1 MKETPRWPLPA
12 IALLVFGCLQMAG
25 DLLQISSLKG
35 IGAAWMISPAPK
47 VFSSVKGLET
57 YSTQTILEW
66 TDKGGLAHAIE
77 FTPETYSKVLGP
89 YNRRNIY
96 GAALAYGPVFAQ
108 DERLKPILQ
117 SVINHALTNDAPLLL
132 ELGVDVST
140 VTWPMTLRYVPAP
153 GTDMGDLPRTL
164 EIPLL

>member
-1 MKETPRWPLPA
+1 MV
-12 IALLVFGCLQMAG
+12 LLLFGCIQMVG
-25 DLLQISSLKG
+25 DLGKLPILKG
-35 IGAAWMISPAPK
+35 FGAAWLVSPAPK

-66 TDKGGLAHAIE
+66 TDPNGVAQSIE
-77 FTPETYSKVLGP
+77 FTPENYAKVLGP

-117 SVINHALTNDAPLLL
+117 SVVNHALTNDAPLLV
-132 ELGVDVST
+132 ELGIDVET
-140 VTWPMTLRYVPAP
+140 VTWPMTLRYVPAD
-153 GTDMGDLPRTL
+153 GTEMGDLPRTL
-164 EIPLL
+164 EIPLP